1 MAVRDVNKDV
11 FSQSC
16 IFTIKQL
23 ADDPEMKE
31 KAFSLLSEHSGQ
43 SKLVAKFG
51 DKEYTLLSAL
61 GSNRKATRTNALS
74 AISDI
79 QFVEALSKNE
89 RQLVKVALLQ
99 LINQETNDESSLSL
113 MIKAIYNLIKVEK
126 TDNHDSEFESL
137 ETLLSFVAS
146 KRIAYSSVITES
158 LTGLLLKLKVEK
170 PVN

>member
-1 MAVRDVNKDV
+1 
-11 FSQSC
+11 
-16 IFTIKQL
+16 
-23 ADDPEMKE
+23 MKE
-31 KAFSLLSEHSGQ
+31 KAFSLLSEHSGW

-89 RQLVKVALLQ
+89 RELVKVALLQ

-113 MIKAIYNLIKVEK
+113 MIKAI
-126 TDNHDSEFESL
+126 
-137 ETLLSFVAS
+137 
-146 KRIAYSSVITES
+146 
-158 LTGLLLKLKVEK
+158 
-170 PVN
+170 